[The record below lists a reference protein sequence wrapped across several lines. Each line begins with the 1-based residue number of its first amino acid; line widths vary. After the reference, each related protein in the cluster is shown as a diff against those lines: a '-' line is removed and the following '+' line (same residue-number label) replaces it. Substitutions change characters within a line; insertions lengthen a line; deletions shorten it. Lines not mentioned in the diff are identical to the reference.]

1 MNHHAVPRYY
11 HIDVDLMP
19 ERVAQVRRILA
30 AHLRYWGLEQLVPDV
45 SRGLGL
51 LLEPAARN
59 TSAVRTAIETWW
71 TGQHLITAVSHDDQ
85 AAAGEHRVDP
95 HHLSQIAALSDGWG
109 SCTAEDQHIV
119 WFSLRS
125 RTELREPL
133 VPKGPAPITIEA
145 RPLPRALSQPV
156 GVGAPERTELI
167 EVADSEPA

>member
-11 HIDVDLMP
+11 HIDVDLVP
-19 ERVAQVRRILA
+19 ERVGQVRRILA
-30 AHLRYWGLEQLVPDV
+30 AHLRYWGLEQHVPDV

-59 TSAVRTAIETWW
+59 TCAVRTAIETWW
-71 TGQHLITAVSHDDQ
+71 TGQHLITAVSHGAP
-85 AAAGEHRVDP
+85 AAAGEHRAEP

-109 SCTAEDQHIV
+109 SCTAADQHIV

-133 VPKGPAPITIEA
+133 VPKRPGPITIEA
-145 RPLPRALSQPV
+145 RPLPRAVAQPV
-156 GVGAPERTELI
+156 GVGAPEHVGPL
-167 EVADSEPA
+167 EVAEPA